1 MKDLK
6 KKVKVYFAGV
16 DDWDRPTF
24 RAVFDKTKYYCD
36 IYKLFDYD
44 ATEEKILSWYSL
56 VGTAAIFYKGSRFDS
71 EPMGSPAD
79 VEIVT
84 RAEAVKMLTE

>member
-16 DDWDRPTF
+16 DDWERPTF
-24 RAVFDKTKYYCD
+24 RAIFDKTKYYCD
-36 IYKLFDYD
+36 IYKLFDYNT
-44 ATEEKILSWYSL
+44 TEEKNLSWYSL

-71 EPMGSPAD
+71 EPMGSPAE

-84 RAEAVKMLTE
+84 RKEAVKMLTE